1 MHWNIKHHDFP
12 FATLIKPT
20 VYISLSMRYILLFM
34 MLHINYLLIIF
45 LITSIRKTFF
55 LNARKFNKQQ
65 QQKTP
70 STNTFFRKFL
80 GFALVNCNPWT
91 NGFRALWCNCCVVQH
106 CLPSAW
112 GSRVISLSS
121 SFPLLRATTQL
132 LPAFLIVQPL
142 SAAPR
147 ICSRLIPSDN
157 CSSKTVPM
165 GTLKSF
171 PSLLSKS

>member
-1 MHWNIKHHDFP
+1 
-12 FATLIKPT
+12 
-20 VYISLSMRYILLFM
+20 MRYILLFV
-34 MLHINYLLIIF
+34 MLYVNYLLIIF
-45 LITSIRKTFF
+45 LIMSIRKTFF
-55 LNARKFNKQQ
+55 LNADKFNKQQ
-65 QQKTP
+65 QQQQ
-70 STNTFFRKFL
+70 NIFFRKVL

-91 NGFRALWCNCCVVQH
+91 NGFRALWCNCCVLQH
-106 CLPSAW
+106 WLPSAW

-121 SFPLLRATTQL
+121 SFPSLRAPTQL

-157 CSSKTVPM
+157 CSSKIVPM

-171 PSLLSKS
+171 LSLLSKS